1 MEEENEKG
9 NGVKRNTKFDSI
21 TLAVRIQAKYKTQ
34 QLEGFIYEN
43 FSLVQLQVSVDKRT
57 EWSEDGSDD

>member
-34 QLEGFIYEN
+34 QSEGFIYEN